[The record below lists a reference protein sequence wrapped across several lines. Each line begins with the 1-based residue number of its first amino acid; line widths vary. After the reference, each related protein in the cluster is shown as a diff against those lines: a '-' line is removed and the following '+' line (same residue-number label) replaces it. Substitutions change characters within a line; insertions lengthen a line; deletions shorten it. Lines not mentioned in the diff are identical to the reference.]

1 MHPRALA
8 VADAADRI
16 HERAPYISCREPPAL
31 QTSRALLAT
40 AEYARRVDRKG
51 HNWDR
56 EDGDDRCWNA
66 ASTESS
72 DTKNVLL
79 AVQTSAMPVTDAT
92 DPIHERAAHVSMGEA
107 PALEPSN
114 TLATAEHASQVDGQL
129 GPEEGSGR
137 SSEEKA
143 DAVLF
148 ALLMPLSHP
157 AALCVFFSEKASYFP
172 FYPTTFDISSKRR
185 AQHDTATGRRAGFRD
200 LDLYSA
206 QETGEEMEFEI
217 SSAGFAECSQQ
228 SQADLHPF
236 RTLR

>member
-1 MHPRALA
+1 
-8 VADAADRI
+8 
-16 HERAPYISCREPPAL
+16 
-31 QTSRALLAT
+31 
-40 AEYARRVDRKG
+40 
-51 HNWDR
+51 
-56 EDGDDRCWNA
+56 
-66 ASTESS
+66 
-72 DTKNVLL
+72 
-79 AVQTSAMPVTDAT
+79 MPVTDAT
-92 DPIHERAAHVSMGEA
+92 DLIHERAAHVSMGEA

-148 ALLMPLSHP
+148 PLLMPLSHP

-185 AQHDTATGRRAGFRD
+185 AQHDTATGRRAVFRD